1 MTKYNLIED
10 TYGDNWAKTSA
21 DKYLDSSFCII
32 GITYIGPNNDIRYVK
47 FCNTVHSRPFSGYIF
62 AAGVQ
67 IRLFTPFV
75 PECIPCLGKKDLYA
89 SFTSMQIRFFFRVLD
104 LLAKGRDPKIFFFLS
119 SFLLFSPIPNRPNLK
134 FFLEKPRDGN
144 PWWRLKT
151 KNVSKSH
158 HRNSVV
164 LDEHSISCWLNILLV
179 SSLIQQWLQSIAI
192 DWN

>member
-21 DKYLDSSFCII
+21 DKYLDSFFCTI

-89 SFTSMQIRFFFRVLD
+89 SFTSMQIRYFSSFRSFSERKRPKNLFFSLFV
-104 LLAKGRDPKIFFFLS
+104 S
-119 SFLLFSPIPNRPNLK
+119 SFL
-134 FFLEKPRDGN
+134 
-144 PWWRLKT
+144 
-151 KNVSKSH
+151 SH
-158 HRNSVV
+158 P
-164 LDEHSISCWLNILLV
+164 
-179 SSLIQQWLQSIAI
+179 
-192 DWN
+192 